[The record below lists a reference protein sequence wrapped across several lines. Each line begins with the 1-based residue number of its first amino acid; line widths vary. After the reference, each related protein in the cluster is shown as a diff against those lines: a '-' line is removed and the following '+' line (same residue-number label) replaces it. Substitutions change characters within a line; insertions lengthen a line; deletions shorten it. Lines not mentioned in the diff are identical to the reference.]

1 MRHRQEEEE
10 VEREKQ
16 REEEAQAELDQWA
29 HLFAVE
35 EGGEETAAEM
45 EEAQGMLGEFIDF
58 IKDSKVIEMD
68 ELAAHFDLRTQD
80 AIQRVESLLEMGRIE
95 GVMDDRGKFIC
106 VTEDE
111 MAAVA
116 KFMNRKGRVSVMDL
130 VVESN
135 KLVDLTPKR
144 KKMEVQLDEEASS
157 AGAAEAAAA
166 N

>member
-1 MRHRQEEEE
+1 MWLNQAEEEA
-10 VEREKQ
+10 EREKK
-16 REEEAQAELDQWA
+16 REEEAQAELDDWK

-58 IKDSKVIEMD
+58 IKESKVIEMD

-80 AIQRVESLLEMGRIE
+80 AIKRIESLLEMGRIQ

-106 VTEDE
+106 ITEDE

-144 KKMEVQLDEEASS
+144 KKMEEAAADALTS
-157 AGAAEAAAA
+157 AQAPAAAA

>member
-1 MRHRQEEEE
+1 
-10 VEREKQ
+10 
-16 REEEAQAELDQWA
+16 
-29 HLFAVE
+29 
-35 EGGEETAAEM
+35 
-45 EEAQGMLGEFIDF
+45 
-58 IKDSKVIEMD
+58 MD

-80 AIQRVESLLEMGRIE
+80 AIKRIESLLEMGRIQ

-106 VTEDE
+106 ITEDE

-144 KKMEVQLDEEASS
+144 KKMEEA
-157 AGAAEAAAA
+157 AADALTSTQAPAAAA